1 MQNRSLKKNAIYNTF
16 KSCVQFIFPVISYS
30 YAARTVGVDNI
41 GRVNYT
47 LSAVSYFTLV
57 AVFGMSTYGVRECA
71 ALRDDRE
78 SVSKRA
84 SELFTFNLLSM
95 IVSGLLL
102 ALCVLVIIP
111 WHAYALLFLIQG
123 TSIVFTVIGMDWVN
137 VVFEDYRFITI
148 RGLLINVLN
157 LCILFLFVKSPEDY
171 YVYAFLTVLTPIVVG
186 LSNFFYIRRYVDF
199 KLRVPEG
206 IREHIR
212 KLWPFFLN
220 DMSIAV
226 YVGADM
232 LILGAMKGDHQVGIY
247 SAAVKVYTIVK
258 SVFIA
263 IFSVT
268 VPRLSYHE
276 SRSENEE
283 YKGILSRT
291 VSIFMMLALPA
302 MAGLILYAD
311 EIVLFLSGADYA
323 EAATPL
329 RLLGV
334 ALLFAVFGGVAT
346 NCVNVPR
353 GLEKVNGRVA
363 LIAALENI
371 ILNIPAIYLFGK
383 NGAAFTTLLAEL
395 TVLTICLVYYRT
407 HDMHTSSVIDRND
420 CVDAILG
427 TAAVCA
433 VRFALRFPPL
443 HAVARLFIGI
453 AASGLVYL
461 LILFLRKNRI
471 LKQVLGDRC
480 FSTR

>member
-1 MQNRSLKKNAIYNTF
+1 MQNKSLKKNAIYNTF
-16 KSCVQFIFPVISYS
+16 KSIVQFIFPVISYS
-30 YAARTVGVDNI
+30 YAARTVGVERI
-41 GRVNYT
+41 GSVNYT
-47 LSAVSYFTLV
+47 LSFISYFTLL
-57 AVFGMSTYGVRECA
+57 AVFGMTTYGVRECA

-78 SVSKRA
+78 SVSRRV
-84 SELFTFNLLSM
+84 SELFAFNLLSM
-95 IVSGLLL
+95 VFSIVLL

-111 WHAYALLFLIQG
+111 LHVYALLFLIQG
-123 TSIVFTVIGMDWVN
+123 TSIIFTVIGMDWVN

-148 RGLLINVLN
+148 RGVFINILN
-157 LCILFLFVKSPEDY
+157 LCILFLFVKSTEDY
-171 YVYAFLTVLTPIVVG
+171 YVYAFLTVLTPVVVG
-186 LSNFFYIRRYVDF
+186 LSNFFYIRRYIDF
-199 KLRVPEG
+199 KLHVPKG

-212 KLWPFFLN
+212 KLWPFLLN

-226 YVGADM
+226 YVGADTV
-232 LILGAMKGDHQVGIY
+232 ILGAMKGDYFVGIY
-247 SAAVKVYTIVK
+247 TAAVKVYTIVK

-268 VPRLSYHE
+268 VPRLSYHV
-276 SRSENEE
+276 SRDENEE

-291 VSIFMMLALPA
+291 VSIFMLLALPA

-311 EIVLFLSGADYA
+311 EIVLFLSGSDYT

-346 NCVNVPR
+346 NCVNVPH

-371 ILNIPAIYLFGK
+371 ILNIPAIYLFGEK
-383 NGAAFTTLLAEL
+383 GAAFTTVLAEL
-395 TVLTICLVYYRT
+395 TVLAICLVYYRT
-407 HDMHTSSVIDRND
+407 HGMRTSSMIDKSD
-420 CVDAILG
+420 LIDAVMG
-427 TAAVCA
+427 VAAVFA
-433 VRFALRFPPL
+433 VWLGVRFIPL
-443 HAVARLFIGI
+443 PSIARLFIGI
-453 AASGLVYL
+453 ACTGVVYL
-461 LILFLRKNRI
+461 LILLLRKNRI